1 LIQNIGYLSSVYCK
15 QPEDFVKKLKDN
27 ANAREVVEE
36 DAEELLGK
44 NQEVAEEVDPN
55 RQVSFA
61 NQQIEALNTPSQV
74 AYEPEQI
81 MVNKQEQNLLD
92 IMGGDTVIP
101 QQPVQQPVYV
111 TNNNLIDIMEA
122 PIAQQPVMQPIIQP
136 VIQ

>member
-1 LIQNIGYLSSVYCK
+1 LRDRGYIYWRLISTNPKLAKNIVLKERPLISDQSYTLETELLEKLIQNIGYLSSVYCK

-44 NQEVAEEVDPN
+44 NQEMAEEVDPN

-81 MVNKQEQNLLD
+81 IVNKQ
-92 IMGGDTVIP
+92 
-101 QQPVQQPVYV
+101 
-111 TNNNLIDIMEA
+111 
-122 PIAQQPVMQPIIQP
+122 
-136 VIQ
+136 

>member
-1 LIQNIGYLSSVYCK
+1 MIQNIGYLSSVYCK

>member
-1 LIQNIGYLSSVYCK
+1 MRDRGYIYWRLISTNPKLAKNIVLKERPLISDQSYTLETELLEKLIQNIGYLSSVYCK

-44 NQEVAEEVDPN
+44 NQEMAEEVDPN

-81 MVNKQEQNLLD
+81 IVNKQ
-92 IMGGDTVIP
+92 
-101 QQPVQQPVYV
+101 
-111 TNNNLIDIMEA
+111 
-122 PIAQQPVMQPIIQP
+122 
-136 VIQ
+136 

>member
-1 LIQNIGYLSSVYCK
+1 MRDRGYIYWRLISTNPKLAKNIVLKERPLISDQSYTLETELLEKLIQNIGYLSSVYCK

-44 NQEVAEEVDPN
+44 NQEMAEEVDPN

-81 MVNKQEQNLLD
+81 IVNRQ
-92 IMGGDTVIP
+92 
-101 QQPVQQPVYV
+101 
-111 TNNNLIDIMEA
+111 
-122 PIAQQPVMQPIIQP
+122 
-136 VIQ
+136 